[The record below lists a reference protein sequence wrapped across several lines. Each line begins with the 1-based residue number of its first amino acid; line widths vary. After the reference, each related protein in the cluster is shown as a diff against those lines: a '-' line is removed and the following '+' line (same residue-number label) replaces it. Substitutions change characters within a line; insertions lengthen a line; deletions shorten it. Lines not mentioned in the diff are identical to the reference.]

1 MFNSPL
7 QKQIAEQKFTS
18 LDISV
23 GADKADKMDVRN
35 CKMVTKVTPV
45 SLAPFSCKDPRALPK
60 IHKMHVRKQYEEA
73 FFILNI

>member
-7 QKQIAEQKFTS
+7 QNQIAEQEFTS

-35 CKMVTKVTPV
+35 CKIVTTVYPI
-45 SLAPFSCKDPRALPK
+45 SLAPFTRRDPRALQK
-60 IHKMHVRKQYEEA
+60 IHKMHARKQ
-73 FFILNI
+73 